1 VENAKR
7 LYRQAMESLYIV
19 CIGIAG
25 IVMLVM
31 TIIIP
36 YGVFMRYVMNS
47 PASWPEPMG
56 ILLMV
61 VFSFLGGAAAY
72 RARAHIAVSTF
83 LNMLGD
89 KNRERTQ
96 LVAELGMAVVA
107 LFMIKWGIQLVQ
119 TTWYNTIAEF
129 PELSVGITYMPI
141 PIAGL
146 VTLLFVIERL
156 WCGEPPA
163 TSFTFR
169 DQPQA
174 E

>member
-1 VENAKR
+1 
-7 LYRQAMESLYIV
+7 MEWLYIA
-19 CIGIAG
+19 CIGLAG
-25 IVMLVM
+25 VVMLVM

-47 PASWPEPMG
+47 PASWPEPAG

-61 VFSFLGGAAAY
+61 LFSFIGGAAAY
-72 RARAHIAVSTF
+72 RANAHITVGTV
-83 LNMLGD
+83 LNMVDATNRRRLERFGD
-89 KNRERTQ
+89 
-96 LVAELGMAVVA
+96 VGMGIIGI
-107 LFMIKWGIQLVQ
+107 FMIKWGIQLVQ

-129 PELSVGITYMPI
+129 PELSVGITYLPI
-141 PIAGL
+141 PVAGAVL
-146 VTLLFVIERL
+146 LLFIVERL